1 MAYTKNNDD
10 VFSVEYNGQK
20 IIWNG
25 QRHAT
30 EAECADIVANQ
41 KTPEELEALNQA
53 RLDAVAKRE
62 TDKTNAKAKLIAG
75 KALTADEADT
85 IVL

>member
-1 MAYTKNNDD
+1 MAYIKNNDD
-10 VFSVEYNGQK
+10 VFSVEYDGQK

-25 QRHAT
+25 QREAT

-41 KTPEELEALNQA
+41 KTPEELEAIHQA

-75 KALTADEADT
+75 EALTEDEANT